1 MLSTLLTM
9 AIYASSV
16 APQPAAQVP
25 EPDCK
30 YDRSILALDFDAFD
44 QDMNGGWRAIANRPG
59 CEQEAAELIKFYRE
73 RQQRRIGTLYWHEA
87 QLHAMGGDAQSAI
100 PLMRQSRRAVNDG
113 TGWNEYVDASIA
125 FLKGDKRK
133 LLAARS
139 RLAAVPPPSNR
150 RCVDTKGNTVDCGDW
165 PSNLDVV
172 DGFISCFGKS
182 YREAYSEPT
191 CRAPAAGSIS
201 R

>member
-1 MLSTLLTM
+1 MLSSLLTI
-9 AIYASSV
+9 AAYVSTV
-16 APQPAAQVP
+16 APQLAAQVP

-44 QDMNGGWRAIANRPG
+44 QDMNGGWRAVANRPG
-59 CEQEAAELIKFYRE
+59 CDKKAAELIKWYRE
-73 RQQRRIGTLYWHEA
+73 RQQQKISTLYWHEA
-87 QLHAMGGDAQSAI
+87 QLHALAGDAQSAI
-100 PLMRQSRRAVNDG
+100 PLMKQSRRAVNDG

-133 LLAARS
+133 LRAARS

-150 RCVDTKGNTVDCGDW
+150 SCVDTKGKTVDCGDW

-172 DGFISCFGKS
+172 DGFISCFGKP
-182 YREAYSEPT
+182 YKEAYSDPA
-191 CRAPAAGSIS
+191 CRLPPSG
-201 R
+201 